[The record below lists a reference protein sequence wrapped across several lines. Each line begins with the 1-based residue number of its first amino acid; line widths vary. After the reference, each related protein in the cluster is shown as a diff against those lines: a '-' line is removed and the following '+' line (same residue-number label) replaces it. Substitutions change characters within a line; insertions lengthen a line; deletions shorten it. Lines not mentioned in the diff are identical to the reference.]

1 MANDGRDLARPP
13 ITVWSAAAKAILAT
27 RLRGTNLYS
36 MGAGGFAKVPAIP
49 QLTRILQAANPNSRH
64 AQDAAQIYSQTPLSI
79 KQRFRT

>member
-49 QLTRILQAANPNSRH
+49 QLNHILQPANPNSPR
-64 AQDAAQIYSQTPLSI
+64 AQGAAQIYSQTPLSI